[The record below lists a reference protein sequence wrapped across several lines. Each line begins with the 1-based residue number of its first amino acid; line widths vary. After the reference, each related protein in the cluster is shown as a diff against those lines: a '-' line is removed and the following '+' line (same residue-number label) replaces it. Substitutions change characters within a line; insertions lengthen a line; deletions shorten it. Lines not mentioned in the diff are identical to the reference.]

1 MRNGRRAIARGRRL
15 PLFLDHHRGKSKVVA
30 PRCAQGLPM
39 TLSRLGQAKR
49 TPHQSSHL
57 ARVVSFESRL
67 RMTPRF
73 SRNPPWE
80 ASDNASGK
88 RQRIRKRRHQTQSL
102 FREGDVFGVTPIT
115 TYLAAK
121 TSCCSGIRLCSDHR
135 GGRGTKAPRDSVHRD
150 HVLTVCWSLGGC
162 SIERRHAAA
171 ASSEISVLLPAFMMT
186 GPWPRFRRAYT
197 CALEIL

>member
-102 FREGDVFGVTPIT
+102 FREGDVFCTRRWNSRPR
-115 TYLAAK
+115 
-121 TSCCSGIRLCSDHR
+121 SGGMGLLR
-135 GGRGTKAPRDSVHRD
+135 GGVKVGRLRGCPFRGSEGVA
-150 HVLTVCWSLGGC
+150 GGV
-162 SIERRHAAA
+162 SSGGVRSGSAVRAA
-171 ASSEISVLLPAFMMT
+171 
-186 GPWPRFRRAYT
+186 
-197 CALEIL
+197 